1 MCRFIFFLFLFRYS
15 ACSEAAVCAAKD
27 CQAPVSSTIQGT
39 RGCIRIS
46 VPMNQIESYELIDN
60 QKHSATF
67 DFHEGK
73 HRLSYEFQEFRRMI
87 EEQDFAAAD
96 QMLAISLK
104 AVQILEASR
113 PYTVGED

>member
-1 MCRFIFFLFLFRYS
+1 
-15 ACSEAAVCAAKD
+15 
-27 CQAPVSSTIQGT
+27 
-39 RGCIRIS
+39 
-46 VPMNQIESYELIDN
+46 
-60 QKHSATF
+60 
-67 DFHEGK
+67 
-73 HRLSYEFQEFRRMI
+73 MI